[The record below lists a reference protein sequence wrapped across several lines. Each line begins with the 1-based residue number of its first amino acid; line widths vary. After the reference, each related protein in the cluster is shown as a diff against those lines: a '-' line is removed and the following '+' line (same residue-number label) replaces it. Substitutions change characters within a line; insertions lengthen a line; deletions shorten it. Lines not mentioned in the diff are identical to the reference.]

1 MFVAPAGAPER
12 VLQASRA
19 YLALPGICIWR
30 AHMADYYAVLG
41 VSRDASDDDIKKAYR
56 RLAMQ
61 WHPDRNGGARDAEE
75 KFKEITEAYDVLRDP
90 QKRGAYDRYGEAGL
104 RGGGQAAYE
113 HVDLSEAL
121 NIFMRDFGGFGDLF
135 GGAAGGGRRSGPRS
149 GTDIKLPLTLTLTEV
164 ATGIEKTVN
173 MKVLEACDKCE
184 GSGAEPG
191 TTPQSCGT
199 CGGAGEVRRAQ
210 RSFFGQ
216 FVSVAPCPTCAGEG
230 VVVASPC
237 KKCRGEG
244 RVRAERTLKIQV
256 PAGVATGQYM
266 TLRGV
271 GNVGPRGGGRGDVLA
286 VFEVEDDDRFDRDG
300 EDLFCEAL
308 VTYPQL
314 VFGADI
320 RVAGVTGELSLR
332 VPQGTQSGTVFH
344 LRGRGLPR
352 VNASGTGDLHVKVQ
366 LWTPQSVDDE
376 EKSTIERLAALQG
389 QAPPRR
395 EKGFW
400 SKMKEALGA

>member
-1 MFVAPAGAPER
+1 
-12 VLQASRA
+12 
-19 YLALPGICIWR
+19 
-30 AHMADYYAVLG
+30 MAEFYSVLG
-41 VSRDASDDDIKKAYR
+41 VTREASDEEIKKSYR

-61 WHPDRNGGARDAEE
+61 WHPDKNGGSSDSEE
-75 KFKEITEAYDVLRDP
+75 RFKEITEAYDVLRDP
-90 QKRGAYDRYGEAGL
+90 QKRAAYDRYGEAGL
-104 RGGGQAAYE
+104 RGGQAQYQ

-121 NIFMRDFGGFGDLF
+121 NIFMRDFGGLGDLF
-135 GGAAGGGRRSGPRS
+135 GGGNGRRQSGPRAGS
-149 GTDIKLPLTLTLTEV
+149 DIKLPLSMTLAEV
-164 ATGIEKTVN
+164 ATGVERTV
-173 MKVLEACDKCE
+173 VLKALETCDKCE

-191 TTPQSCGT
+191 TKPQT
-199 CGGAGEVRRAQ
+199 CATCQGAGEVRRAQ

-230 VVVASPC
+230 VVVSAPC

-244 RVRAERTLKIQV
+244 RIRGERTLKINV

-266 TLRGV
+266 TLRGA
-271 GNVGPRGGGRGDVLA
+271 GNVGPRGGPRGDVLV
-286 VFEVEDDDRFDRDG
+286 VFEVEDDERFDRDG

-320 RVAGVTGELSLR
+320 EVPGVLGDLSLR
-332 VPQGTQSGTVFH
+332 VPSGTQSGQVFH

-352 VNASGTGDLHVKVQ
+352 VNATGVGDLHVKVQ
-366 LWTPQSVDDE
+366 LWTPQSLEDE
-376 EKSTIERLAALQG
+376 EEAVIKKLGTLQG
-389 QAPPRR
+389 ETPERR
-395 EKGFW
+395 EKSIW

>member
-1 MFVAPAGAPER
+1 
-12 VLQASRA
+12 
-19 YLALPGICIWR
+19 
-30 AHMADYYAVLG
+30 MADFYAVLG
-41 VSRDASDDDIKKAYR
+41 VPRDASDDDIKKAYR
-56 RLAMQ
+56 RLATQ
-61 WHPDRNGGARDAEE
+61 WHPDRNGGSKEAEE
-75 KFKEITEAYDVLRDP
+75 KFKEITEAYDVLRDA
-90 QKRGAYDRYGEAGL
+90 QKRAAYDRYGEAGL
-104 RGGGQAAYE
+104 RGGGGQQQYQ

-121 NIFMRDFGGFGDLF
+121 NIFMRDFGFGDVF
-135 GGAAGGGRRSGPRS
+135 GGAAGGGRRGPRS
-149 GTDIKLPLTLTLTEV
+149 GADMKLPLTLSLAEV
-164 ATGIEKTVN
+164 ATGVERTVTL
-173 MKVLEACDKCE
+173 KVLESCDKCE

-191 TTPQSCGT
+191 TKPQTCGT

-256 PAGVATGQYM
+256 PPGVATGQYM
-266 TLRGV
+266 TLRGA
-271 GNVGPRGGGRGDVLA
+271 GNIGPRGGTRGDVLV
-286 VFEVEDDDRFDRDG
+286 VFEVEDDERFDRDG

-320 RVAGVTGELSLR
+320 RVPGLTGELSLR
-332 VPQGTQSGTVFH
+332 VPAGTQSGTVFH

-352 VNASGTGDLHVKVQ
+352 VNASGVGDLHVKVQ
-366 LWTPQSVDDE
+366 LWTPQSVEGDE
-376 EKSTIERLAALQG
+376 KHTIERLAQLQG
-389 QAPPRR
+389 AAPPQR